1 MDDNNLDLIAC
12 RALIEYAMG
21 QAENG
26 ATAAEILPAIRLAHE
41 AAHNVRLTTWSSPHE
56 EARDAD

>member
-1 MDDNNLDLIAC
+1 MDDHNLDLIAC
-12 RALIEYAMG
+12 RALIEYALH

-26 ATAAEILPAIRLAHE
+26 VTAAEMLPAIRLAHE
-41 AAHNVRLTTWSSPHE
+41 AAHNVRLTTE